1 MTQKIS
7 ERDPT
12 EVCENIETTSYK
24 APKVDVVPRVSLS
37 KQEIVKAFK
46 LFDDDASG
54 QISLKNLRRVARE
67 LGERLNDD
75 EFDKQFWSKILSFNF
90 GAWGAKIQENQ
101 ILCEPMM
108 KNTAACIAYATYK
121 IHHINRDA
129 NLIISPSD
137 HLIKNQSELFK
148 VLNKAIN

>member
-24 APKVDVVPRVSLS
+24 APKFDVVPRVSLS

-75 EFDKQFWSKILSFNF
+75 EFDKQF
-90 GAWGAKIQENQ
+90 
-101 ILCEPMM
+101 
-108 KNTAACIAYATYK
+108 
-121 IHHINRDA
+121 
-129 NLIISPSD
+129 
-137 HLIKNQSELFK
+137 
-148 VLNKAIN
+148 